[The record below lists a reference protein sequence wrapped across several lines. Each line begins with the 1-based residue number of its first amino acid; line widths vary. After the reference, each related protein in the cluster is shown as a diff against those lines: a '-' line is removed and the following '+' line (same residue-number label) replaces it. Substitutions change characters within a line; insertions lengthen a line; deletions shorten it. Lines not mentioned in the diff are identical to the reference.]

1 MTLSFVPKCSSDSAY
16 IHVHTV
22 HTVHTYMHI
31 YAYIYVCVQVAFDNI
46 QMLIC
51 A

>member
-16 IHVHTV
+16 IYV

-31 YAYIYVCVQVAFDNI
+31 YAYIYVCVQVVFDHI
-46 QMLIC
+46 QILIC
-51 A
+51 AQ